1 MLNSMLTQRV
11 SVTPL
16 ILYMIGWR
24 GASEPALLVWGGE
37 VGKHTVLE
45 GRWGNGGAPQA
56 RSWVGV
62 RQKPHLM
69 AKPEV
74 LT

>member
-37 VGKHTVLE
+37 VGKHSVGREE
-45 GRWGNGGAPQA
+45 GIGGAPQA

-62 RQKPHLM
+62 RQKPQLM

>member
-1 MLNSMLTQRV
+1 
-11 SVTPL
+11 
-16 ILYMIGWR
+16 MIGWR

-37 VGKHTVLE
+37 VGKHSVGREE
-45 GRWGNGGAPQA
+45 GIGGAPQA

-62 RQKPHLM
+62 RQKPQLM